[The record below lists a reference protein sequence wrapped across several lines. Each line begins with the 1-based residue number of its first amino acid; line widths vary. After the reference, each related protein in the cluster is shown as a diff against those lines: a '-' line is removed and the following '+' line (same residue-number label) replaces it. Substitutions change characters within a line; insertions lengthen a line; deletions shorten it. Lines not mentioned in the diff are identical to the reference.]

1 MFSNRDHVWL
11 IVNQVVS
18 DIYHLYVSSQKSSQ
32 LPSLT
37 ILAVFAQDS
46 ADEGHVKCV
55 MFVFWAD
62 KTGNNYQELTHK
74 GRHVYGG

>member
-1 MFSNRDHVWL
+1 MWL

-55 MFVFWAD
+55 MFVF
-62 KTGNNYQELTHK
+62 
-74 GRHVYGG
+74 